1 MHVAWSNAMRRYKE
15 ELDDDI
21 KKAQTAADQLREASE
36 PNDGENEPRQG
47 D

>member
-1 MHVAWSNAMRRYKE
+1 MHIACSNALRRYAE
-15 ELDDDI
+15 ELNDDI
-21 KKAQTAADQLREASE
+21 KKAQTAADKLREESE